1 MKLFTKI
8 LFILLI
14 LIILI
19 IPILFISLL
28 IKLTSKG
35 PVLIWSRRIGL
46 LDYEFKMPKFR
57 TMVVNTPQVATH
69 LLENPE
75 KYITPI
81 GKILRKFSLDELP
94 QIYSIIM
101 GDMNFIGPR
110 PALYNQ
116 FDLIKLRRNKLIN
129 SIKPGVTGWA
139 QVNGRDENSIED
151 KVILEEYYLKNKNF
165 YLDIKI
171 LLLTIYFAIKKH
183 NVSH

>member
-69 LLENPE
+69 L
-75 KYITPI
+75 
-81 GKILRKFSLDELP
+81 
-94 QIYSIIM
+94 
-101 GDMNFIGPR
+101 
-110 PALYNQ
+110 
-116 FDLIKLRRNKLIN
+116 
-129 SIKPGVTGWA
+129 
-139 QVNGRDENSIED
+139 
-151 KVILEEYYLKNKNF
+151 
-165 YLDIKI
+165 
-171 LLLTIYFAIKKH
+171 
-183 NVSH
+183 

>member
-8 LFILLI
+8 LFII
-14 LIILI
+14 IIIIILI
-19 IPILFISLL
+19 IPTLLISLF

-35 PVLIWSRRIGL
+35 PILIWSRRIGQ
-46 LDYEFKMPKFR
+46 LDREFSMPKFR
-57 TMVVNTPQVATH
+57 TMKINTPQVASH
-69 LLENPE
+69 LLEDPE
-75 KYITPI
+75 KYITSM

-116 FDLIKLRRNKLIN
+116 FDLIILRQNKLIN
-129 SIKPGVTGWA
+129 TSKPGVTGWA
-139 QVNGRDENSIED
+139 QVNGRDEISVED
-151 KVILEEYYLKNKNF
+151 KVILEEYYFKNKNF

-171 LLLTIYFAIKKH
+171 LFLTVYFAIKKH